1 MFLFK
6 LKSLATKP
14 LLDKKMYQI
23 VNPEAEVAGNIPA
36 NTKDIFI
43 KDCYLLFRRMNIP
56 LVKELGSG
64 VFSTTYESFF
74 AGKRVCVKITKDRGD
89 AESYLKMKE
98 VLPLL
103 KEDRSFFPRV
113 FTVKQFLP
121 EEVPGLSQ
129 IYFVMITELLVPIS
143 PVVYQN
149 LFDPMESTT
158 VLNKINLKDI
168 ISFFDSHF
176 DITLVECKNAIET
189 NKEFF
194 CKELLQLIKNKDFE
208 SRIAI
213 RELAEKIMLKSPNQ
227 IPAENLSYLISHLVL
242 SIRDLLREFRIE
254 FFPETETLMPVLEE
268 KQQLFDAIK
277 SVESRFGI
285 IVHDLHRGNIMM
297 RPNGQLVFCDLGG
310 YL

>member
-1 MFLFK
+1 
-6 LKSLATKP
+6 
-14 LLDKKMYQI
+14 
-23 VNPEAEVAGNIPA
+23 
-36 NTKDIFI
+36 
-43 KDCYLLFRRMNIP
+43 MNIP